1 MSKRRY
7 KPLFL
12 QNFIRN
18 SRAMVRQSI
27 LIFLIPVLVGIL
39 TEAIKFANYCRKYG
53 WDIRYSIAYGHMPS
67 AHTAF
72 VLSLVTTVSLVDGFT
87 TTSFAIALILA
98 IIVIFDA
105 LRLRVYMGEH
115 AQYLNALS
123 KELKL
128 DETRFPRL
136 KERVGHK
143 PEEVA
148 VGALVGIFLT
158 LFLFALWGV

>member
-1 MSKRRY
+1 MIRSQIIV
-7 KPLFL
+7 FL
-12 QNFIRN
+12 
-18 SRAMVRQSI
+18 V
-27 LIFLIPVLVGIL
+27 PVLVAVL

-72 VLSLVTTVSLVDGFT
+72 VASLVTTVALEDGFEKT
-87 TTSFAIALILA
+87 TFAIALTLA

-115 AQYLNALS
+115 ARFLNSLV
-123 KELKL
+123 KELRL
-128 DETRFPRL
+128 DETKYPRL

-148 VGALVGIFLT
+148 VGALVGILLT
-158 LFLFALWGV
+158 LFFFALWGV

>member
-1 MSKRRY
+1 MIRNY
-7 KPLFL
+7 LLLFL
-12 QNFIRN
+12 VPI
-18 SRAMVRQSI
+18 
-27 LIFLIPVLVGIL
+27 LVGVV

-53 WDIRYSIAYGHMPS
+53 WDIRYSLTYGHMPS

-72 VLSLVTTVSLVDGFT
+72 VASLVTTVAFVDGFS
-87 TTSFAIALILA
+87 TTSFAIALSLA

-115 AQYLNALS
+115 AQYLNALT

-128 DETRFPRL
+128 DETRFARL

-148 VGALVGIFLT
+148 VGALVGILLT
-158 LFLFALWGV
+158 LFFFAVWGI

>member
-1 MSKRRY
+1 MIRNEIM
-7 KPLFL
+7 LFL
-12 QNFIRN
+12 
-18 SRAMVRQSI
+18 VPI
-27 LIFLIPVLVGIL
+27 LVVII
-39 TEAIKFANYCRKYG
+39 TEGIKFANYCRKHG
-53 WDIRYSIAYGHMPS
+53 WDLRYSIAYGHMPS

-72 VLSLVTTVSLVDGFT
+72 VASLVTTVALVDGFT
-87 TTSFAIALILA
+87 QTSFAIALTLA

-115 AQYLNALS
+115 ARYLNNLT

-128 DETRFPRL
+128 DESNFPRL

-143 PEEVA
+143 PEEVG

-158 LFLFALWGV
+158 LLFFAVWGI

>member
-1 MSKRRY
+1 MKGTSNFAFFIFNFSSMIRNEIM
-7 KPLFL
+7 LFL
-12 QNFIRN
+12 VPI
-18 SRAMVRQSI
+18 
-27 LIFLIPVLVGIL
+27 LVGIIA
-39 TEAIKFANYCRKYG
+39 EAIKFANYCRKHG
-53 WDIRYSIAYGHMPS
+53 WDLRYSIAYGHMPS

-72 VLSLVTTVSLVDGFT
+72 VASLVTTVALIDGFAQ
-87 TTSFAIALILA
+87 TSFAIALTLA

-115 AQYLNALS
+115 AQYLNALT

-128 DETRFPRL
+128 DESTFPRL

-148 VGALVGIFLT
+148 VGAILGILLT
-158 LFLFALWGV
+158 LFFFAIWGI

>member
-1 MSKRRY
+1 MIRNEIM
-7 KPLFL
+7 LFL
-12 QNFIRN
+12 VPI
-18 SRAMVRQSI
+18 
-27 LIFLIPVLVGIL
+27 LVGII
-39 TEAIKFANYCRKYG
+39 TEGIKFANYCRKHG
-53 WDIRYSIAYGHMPS
+53 WDLRYSIAYGHMPS

-72 VLSLVTTVSLVDGFT
+72 VSSLVTTVALIDGFT
-87 TTSFAIALILA
+87 KTSFAIALTLA
-98 IIVIFDA
+98 IIVVFDA

-115 AQYLNALS
+115 ARYLNNLT

-128 DETRFPRL
+128 DESNFPRL

-158 LFLFALWGV
+158 LLFFAIWGI